1 VDARAAT
8 RQASSAARMSRPRLR
23 VFPPLSPTVYARRGG
38 GALPFP
44 LNDARCRT
52 FALARHGLLRGVE
65 RLGLRPGDEVLAP
78 AYHHGSEIEAYVRAG
93 LTPRFYDATD
103 TLEPD
108 PDELDRA
115 LGARVRA
122 LHLIHYLGFPSDAAR
137 WRRWCDERELLLIE
151 DAAQAWLAR
160 RDGAAVGSL
169 GDLAIFS
176 LYKSVGVPDGGAVV
190 ASAPL
195 PQPLGRRRVAVR
207 RVAKAHRSWLAQR
220 SPALASPRAAR
231 AAQERDR
238 LPPGEFALGDPD
250 SPASPLTEAMLP
262 RLLRDDVAG
271 RRRLNY
277 ASLLGR
283 LGGLVP
289 PPFAEL
295 HPGASPFAFPVAVA
309 DKRPLLDALVAA
321 GIRALDLWSIP
332 HPILPVER
340 FPGAARRRQSTVGLP
355 VHQELSRAHLDVIAD
370 AVARHLDSVGA
381 R

>member
-1 VDARAAT
+1 
-8 RQASSAARMSRPRLR
+8 MSRPRFR
-23 VFPPLSPTVYARRGG
+23 VFPPLSPTVYARRRR
-38 GALPFP
+38 AELPFP
-44 LNDARCRT
+44 LGDPRCRT

-65 RLGLRPGDEVLAP
+65 GLGLRPGDEVLAP
-78 AYHHGSEIEAYVRAG
+78 AYHHGSEVEVYVRAG
-93 LTPRFYDATD
+93 LAPRFYDATD

-115 LGARVRA
+115 LGERVRA

-137 WRRWCDERELLLIE
+137 WRRWCDERGLFLIE

-160 RDGAAVGSL
+160 RDGVAVGSL

-195 PQPLGRRRVAVR
+195 PSPGGRRRLAAR

-220 SPALASPRAAR
+220 SPALATPRSAR
-231 AAQERDR
+231 PAPERDG
-238 LPPGEFALGDPD
+238 LPPGEFSLGDPS
-250 SPASPLTEAMLP
+250 SPASPLTRAMIP

-277 ASLLGR
+277 ASLLKR
-283 LGGLVP
+283 LGGFVP
-289 PPFAEL
+289 RPFAEL
-295 HPGASPFAFPVAVA
+295 HPGASPFAFPVAVR
-309 DKRPLLDALVAA
+309 DKRSLLDALTDA
-321 GIRALDLWSIP
+321 GVRALDLWSIP
-332 HPILPVER
+332 HPSLTVER
-340 FPGAARRRQSTVGLP
+340 FPGAARRRRSTIGLP
-355 VHQELSRAHLDVIAD
+355 IHQELSPVHVDAIA
-370 AVARHLDSVGA
+370 AVVSDHLDSSGA